1 MNEKITIDISPRIV
15 LSNASLYND
24 VNRVF
29 MEYIDNSIDSA
40 ETLFTNESS
49 CYKRDI
55 QIKVNF
61 EGVDTSTKQLTITD
75 NCLGMDNDGL
85 LHVIQDIGNSDKKA
99 QSWTNGQF
107 GYGVYSF
114 LAICKDI
121 EIISKVES
129 QQPRKIS
136 INRDLFKKDKTTQ
149 AELLPPEVCQNHLFE
164 HKSGTKIILKNF
176 DMEHRYELSIN
187 KLKVEIEKHFEQLLA
202 RENITISLSNNIESL
217 ECIPFKYDEYEGDY
231 YDDAVS
237 TLEIE

>member
-40 ETLFTNESS
+40 ETLFTNDSS
-49 CYKRDI
+49 YERDI
-55 QIKVNF
+55 RIKVNF
-61 EGVDTSTKQLTITD
+61 EGVDTNTKQLTITD

-85 LHVIQDIGNSDKKA
+85 LHVIQDIGNSDKKS
-99 QSWTNGQF
+99 QPWTNGQF

-129 QQPRKIS
+129 QQPRKI
-136 INRDLFKKDKTTQ
+136 
-149 AELLPPEVCQNHLFE
+149 
-164 HKSGTKIILKNF
+164 
-176 DMEHRYELSIN
+176 
-187 KLKVEIEKHFEQLLA
+187 
-202 RENITISLSNNIESL
+202 
-217 ECIPFKYDEYEGDY
+217 
-231 YDDAVS
+231 
-237 TLEIE
+237 